1 MSKNL
6 ELLHAHR
13 LREGSQHALVLPR
26 PVHSR
31 RAGEGRARWEDPQ
44 LLLPALRVLAR
55 HWPWVLGVAVL
66 VPALVGA
73 VVFSMAPVYEPSARI
88 ELNSGQQLFLPPGGE
103 ARLSTAQYAET
114 QTQNLQS
121 GELQLEVIQKL
132 GLDKNKEWLGTAFT
146 GSAASAHVPSNG
158 GALSAA
164 EYRALELF
172 GRSIRVNRDNSSWL
186 ISVSF
191 AARDPKLA
199 ALVTNTVVET
209 FVERDYRNR
218 ADAVRESTKWLSQ
231 QLDDIRQRMN
241 DSNQAL
247 ADFQKTSGITAV
259 GESRSSFDERVAEL
273 NRQLTL
279 ARVDRIQLEA
289 LLSADKRNAYSL
301 AQVSAD
307 PNVQEISKKLG
318 ALRAEKKQTLVIYGE
333 NHPKARQLQAE
344 IDELQS
350 EFALQEQRV
359 LANLNNSFRAAHTR
373 EKLLD
378 AELENATKQIGLVEQ
393 YDSLRK
399 ESHANE
405 ELYKSLFAKVKE
417 TAILGGAAPSNI
429 RWVDHAQV
437 LDQPTRPRRKLDMA
451 AGMVAG
457 IFGGILL
464 AFIRESVNTRL
475 RSVDDVRSWIETAN
489 VSLVPLVCQRALNF
503 KPKHDKH
510 ISRQPFVLERPNSPE
525 GEALRGLVT
534 SVAPWHQGSAPRV
547 LLVASSHAGEGKS
560 TIAANL
566 AIALART
573 GKTCLV
579 DADLRNP
586 VLASIFRV
594 RHERGLAALLSGDC
608 DLEHA
613 LVALDEVPNLT
624 LLPGGST
631 DARSSE
637 FLTSQKFRSLLE
649 TLRDRFQYVIVDSS
663 PLLPYA
669 DARVI
674 APLGEGIVL
683 VARAGA
689 TTGEAL
695 QRSLEILHSVHAAPV
710 LDVVL
715 NAVPHR
721 SLGYGYNYRYAS

>member
-1 MSKNL
+1 
-6 ELLHAHR
+6 
-13 LREGSQHALVLPR
+13 
-26 PVHSR
+26 
-31 RAGEGRARWEDPQ
+31 
-44 LLLPALRVLAR
+44 
-55 HWPWVLGVAVL
+55 
-66 VPALVGA
+66 
-73 VVFSMAPVYEPSARI
+73 
-88 ELNSGQQLFLPPGGE
+88 
-103 ARLSTAQYAET
+103 
-114 QTQNLQS
+114 
-121 GELQLEVIQKL
+121 
-132 GLDKNKEWLGTAFT
+132 
-146 GSAASAHVPSNG
+146 
-158 GALSAA
+158 
-164 EYRALELF
+164 
-172 GRSIRVNRDNSSWL
+172 
-186 ISVSF
+186 
-191 AARDPKLA
+191 
-199 ALVTNTVVET
+199 
-209 FVERDYRNR
+209 
-218 ADAVRESTKWLSQ
+218 
-231 QLDDIRQRMN
+231 
-241 DSNQAL
+241 
-247 ADFQKTSGITAV
+247 
-259 GESRSSFDERVAEL
+259 
-273 NRQLTL
+273 
-279 ARVDRIQLEA
+279 
-289 LLSADKRNAYSL
+289 
-301 AQVSAD
+301 
-307 PNVQEISKKLG
+307 
-318 ALRAEKKQTLVIYGE
+318 
-333 NHPKARQLQAE
+333 
-344 IDELQS
+344 
-350 EFALQEQRV
+350 
-359 LANLNNSFRAAHTR
+359 
-373 EKLLD
+373 
-378 AELENATKQIGLVEQ
+378 
-393 YDSLRK
+393 
-399 ESHANE
+399 
-405 ELYKSLFAKVKE
+405 
-417 TAILGGAAPSNI
+417 
-429 RWVDHAQV
+429 
-437 LDQPTRPRRKLDMA
+437 
-451 AGMVAG
+451 
-457 IFGGILL
+457 
-464 AFIRESVNTRL
+464 
-475 RSVDDVRSWIETAN
+475 
-489 VSLVPLVCQRALNF
+489 VCQRALNF

-631 DARSSE
+631 DARSIE